1 MNEELKKI
9 VEENLSEKEK
19 LKEEKALRYNE
30 GKEQWGLVHYKSLI
44 PMVKV
49 LEFGAKKYSPGN
61 WKKKMD
67 RTKLLESAQRHLA
80 ALMDGEEIDP
90 ETGISHIGNLMCNAM
105 FYSYHFV
112 IDKDKQYKDESK

>member
-1 MNEELKKI
+1 MGKLEEIAAKT
-9 VEENLSEKEK
+9 
-19 LKEEKALRYNE
+19 EEKALRYNE
-30 GKEQWGLVHYKSLI
+30 GKPQWGLVHYGSLV
-44 PMVKV
+44 PMVRV

-90 ETGISHIGNLMCNAM
+90 ETGESHIGNLMCNGM

-112 IDKDKQYKDESK
+112 IPKEQQNHEAK